1 MKMLLVDD
9 EVLTLDYLERVFNWE
24 NLGIQIVGKALDGQ
38 AAMEIILREKPDI
51 ILVDIKMPKM
61 DGIQLMEWIRS
72 KKIIHK
78 DNYTKCIW

>member
-38 AAMEIILREKPDI
+38 AAMEIILREKKPDI

-72 KKIIHK
+72 KK
-78 DNYTKCIW
+78 NYP